1 MNVRGL
7 LMTVRGR
14 LAAVG
19 AVGVLALSGAVAATG
34 QAHASQGPVTYT
46 STTANGGNAVAGW
59 DAFAPGTFNLTHT
72 ESYIG
77 SSGDSSWENLPVDSA
92 LAGASVGH
100 VLGSTQQPEGGIG
113 EALCDRN
120 TGSNGEAAQLGV
132 VNVGGGS
139 FDVVEALG
147 IFGSHAL
154 NSSGDV
160 CDNGILGAALGST
173 ALIIKV
179 LLTGVHANDT
189 VQAGILY
196 DSRENYTFGGH
207 LKVKGD
213 ITWYAT
219 DLSNTADTNSDS
231 LGGAAYF
238 PAGSQPLLTNEA
250 DEGVVSDSAGTVA
263 LTGVSVPAPN
273 GNGLTST
280 APNEL
285 VRFAHVKLSANST
298 VLGGH
303 TVSGAGSFQASGV
316 PWNVNPVAS
325 TSDGTATGILKLDP
339 SQFAEDNF
347 YVSGGIALVS

>member
-1 MNVRGL
+1 MKI
-7 LMTVRGR
+7 GR
-14 LAAVG
+14 RFAAAVAVPALMAG
-19 AVGVLALSGAVAATG
+19 AALVASSSAY
-34 QAHASQGPVTYT
+34 ASQGPVTYT

-72 ESYIG
+72 ETYIG
-77 SSGDSSWENLPVDSA
+77 SSGDSSWENLPVDAA

-100 VLGSTQQPEGGIG
+100 VLTTAQQPQGGIG

-120 TGSNGEAAQLGV
+120 TGSQGEAAQLGV
-132 VNVGGGS
+132 VNTGGGL

-147 IFGSHAL
+147 EFGSHAL

-160 CDNGILGAALGST
+160 CDNGILGAATGSH
-173 ALIIKV
+173 AFIIKV

-219 DLSNTADTNSDS
+219 DLSNSADTNSDS
-231 LGGAAYF
+231 LGGAAIF
-238 PAGSQPLLTNEA
+238 PPGSQPLLTNEA

-273 GNGLTST
+273 GNGLTSS

-285 VRFAHVKLSANST
+285 ARFAHVKLSANST

-347 YVSGGIALVS
+347 YVAGGIALVS